1 LKLNGCNLFQKVGWH
16 KQLKFNKM
24 SIPIIYAIPNC
35 NTVKKAL
42 DWMKANKKAYSFH
55 DYKKQGITSAQLTSW
70 AKQLGWEALINKK
83 GTTWKLLGPEVQ
95 ATITNQKAAIALMA
109 EKTSVIR
116 RPLIEQDGKII
127 ALGFDEA
134 AYKAAFK

>member
-1 LKLNGCNLFQKVGWH
+1 
-16 KQLKFNKM
+16 M
-24 SIPIIYAIPNC
+24 STPIIYAIPNC

-42 DWMKANKKAYSFH
+42 DWMKANKQAYSFH
-55 DYKKQGITSAQLTSW
+55 DYKKLGITSAQLTSW
-70 AKQLGWEALINKK
+70 SKQVGWEELINKK

-95 ATITNQKAAIALMA
+95 ATITNQKAAIALMV

-134 AYKAAFK
+134 EYKKAFK

>member
-1 LKLNGCNLFQKVGWH
+1 
-16 KQLKFNKM
+16 
-24 SIPIIYAIPNC
+24 
-35 NTVKKAL
+35 
-42 DWMKANKKAYSFH
+42 MKANKKVYSFH
-55 DYKKQGITSAQLTSW
+55 DYKKLGIANAQLTSW
-70 AKQLGWEALINKK
+70 AKQVGWETLINKK
-83 GTTWKLLGPEVQ
+83 GTTWKLLGPEVH

-134 AYKAAFK
+134 EYKKVFK